1 MASETPIPK
10 DIQERQRLVK
20 LSAAYKAMFGADPK
34 VRTEMQLLVWE
45 DLQIAGYMKAL
56 TFQPD
61 RVGALC
67 PMRAAIAEGR
77 RSLVLYIES
86 QLTYDPSLPK

>member
-10 DIQERQRLVK
+10 DIAERQRLAK
-20 LSAAYKAMFGADPK
+20 LAAAYKAMFGADPK
-34 VRTEMQLLVWE
+34 ARTEMQILVWE

-61 RVGALC
+61 RTGALC
-67 PMRAAIAEGR
+67 AMRAAIAEGR

-86 QLTYDPSLPK
+86 QVGYDPDLR